1 MASSDVG
8 RARPPGA
15 AIGKDHGA
23 DVRRYGVVKVTTA
36 EVVKSSTGVLIRLPS
51 QGTESLLHASK

>member
-1 MASSDVG
+1 MLVSRD
-8 RARPPGA
+8 RERA
-15 AIGKDHGA
+15 AIRMGHGA
-23 DVRRYGVVKVTTA
+23 GGDRYGVVKVTTA